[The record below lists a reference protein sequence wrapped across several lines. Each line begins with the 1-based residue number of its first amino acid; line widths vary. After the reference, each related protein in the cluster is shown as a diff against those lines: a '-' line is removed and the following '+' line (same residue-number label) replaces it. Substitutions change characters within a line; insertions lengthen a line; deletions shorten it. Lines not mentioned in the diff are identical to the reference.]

1 LSIDRLIMDQDDCI
15 LIRIGYVNDIPYVMI
30 RNGPPNHVTLS
41 FSKAQELYSYENGE
55 PLDIKKIEEMKVM
68 DKGVKVIRKDSE

>member
-1 LSIDRLIMDQDDCI
+1 MDQDGCI

-55 PLDIKKIEEMKVM
+55 PLDVERIKGMEVM
-68 DKGVKVIRKDSE
+68 GEGIKVITKASE

>member
-1 LSIDRLIMDQDDCI
+1 MDQDGCI
-15 LIRIGYVNDIPYVMI
+15 LIMIGYVNDIPYVMI

-55 PLDIKKIEEMKVM
+55 PLDVERIKGMEVM
-68 DKGVKVIRKDSE
+68 GEGIKVITKASE